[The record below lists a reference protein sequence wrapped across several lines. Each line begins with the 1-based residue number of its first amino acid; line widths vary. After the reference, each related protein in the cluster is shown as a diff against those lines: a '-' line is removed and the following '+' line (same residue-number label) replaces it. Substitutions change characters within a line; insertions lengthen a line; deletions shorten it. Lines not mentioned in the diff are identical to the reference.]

1 MCIAFS
7 TIVTICAIGVAALKP
22 IRIPEAIITIVQ
34 PVEEPVVVNYS
45 PWEWREQVT
54 TIAYDYEPLLSE
66 AHEVQTLVRYYQNH
80 VSRAAD
86 PRLYT
91 QLLQHHAG

>member
-7 TIVTICAIGVAALKP
+7 TLVTIGAIGVAALKP
-22 IRIPEAIITIVQ
+22 ISEAIITIVQ

-54 TIAYDYEPLLSE
+54 TIAYDYKPLLSE

-91 QLLQHHAG
+91 